1 MADLAQA
8 EAKTLKWEGGYANV
22 VGDAGGETIFGIARK
37 MHPNLKLWGYL
48 DNYKNALNPFGKD
61 KYKELEKL
69 CKGNVQF
76 REEMDR
82 FYRTQFWD
90 KIKGDAIECQEAA
103 NAIYDFAVNS
113 GVKRA
118 VEYAQ
123 RTLNV
128 YVDGIMGDE
137 TLKAINNAGKDFVN
151 HYCDNRAEFFKAIA
165 QKGQN
170 AKFLNGWLNRVK
182 DFYVWKNNINIDFC
196 IK

>member
-1 MADLAQA
+1 MADLQQA

-22 VGDAGGETIFGIARK
+22 AGDAGGETIFGIARA
-37 MHPNLKLWGYL
+37 MHPNLKLWEHL
-48 DNYKNALNPFGKD
+48 DNYKKALEPFDKS

-76 REEMDR
+76 KEEMDR
-82 FYRTQFWD
+82 FYKKEFWD
-90 KIKGDAIECQEAA
+90 KIKGDEIQNQDAA

-123 RTLNV
+123 KTLNLM
-128 YVDGIMGDE
+128 VDGIMGE
-137 TLKAINNAGKDFVN
+137 QTLSAINNAGADFVN
-151 HYCDNRAEFFKAIA
+151 HYCDNRAEFFKTIA

-182 DFYVWKNNINIDFC
+182 DFYV
-196 IK
+196 